1 MRLGVIL
8 HTYQQPSE
16 GNVNIE
22 RLMER
27 LRVQSL
33 IQRLRRQYGDTE
45 AWDIVREAFEI
56 EMRVPETKRRE
67 KKPVLTESGK

>member
-1 MRLGVIL
+1 M
-8 HTYQQPSE
+8 
-16 GNVNIE
+16 NIE

-56 EMRVPETKRRE
+56 ELRVDQTKRRE

>member
-1 MRLGVIL
+1 
-8 HTYQQPSE
+8 
-16 GNVNIE
+16 
-22 RLMER
+22 MER

-56 EMRVPETKRRE
+56 ELRVPETKRRE
-67 KKPVLTESGK
+67 KKPVFTESGK

>member
-1 MRLGVIL
+1 
-8 HTYQQPSE
+8 
-16 GNVNIE
+16 
-22 RLMER
+22 MER

-67 KKPVLTESGK
+67 KKPVLQETAK

>member
-1 MRLGVIL
+1 M
-8 HTYQQPSE
+8 
-16 GNVNIE
+16 NIE

-33 IQRLRRQYGDTE
+33 IQRLRRQHGDQE

-56 EMRVPETKRRE
+56 ELRVPETKRRE
-67 KKPVLTESGK
+67 KKPVLQETAK

>member
-1 MRLGVIL
+1 M
-8 HTYQQPSE
+8 
-16 GNVNIE
+16 NIE

-33 IQRLRRQYGDTE
+33 IQRLRRQHGDQE

-56 EMRVPETKRRE
+56 ELRVPETKRRE
-67 KKPVLTESGK
+67 KKPVFTDTAK

>member
-1 MRLGVIL
+1 M
-8 HTYQQPSE
+8 
-16 GNVNIE
+16 NIE

-33 IQRLRRQYGDTE
+33 IQRLRRQYGDAE

-56 EMRVPETKRRE
+56 ELRVSETKPRE
-67 KKPVLTESGK
+67 KKPVFSDTAK

>member
-1 MRLGVIL
+1 M
-8 HTYQQPSE
+8 
-16 GNVNIE
+16 NIE

-33 IQRLRRQYGDTE
+33 IQRLRRQHGDQE

-56 EMRVPETKRRE
+56 ELRVPETKPRE
-67 KKPVLTESGK
+67 KKPVFTDTAK

>member
-1 MRLGVIL
+1 M
-8 HTYQQPSE
+8 
-16 GNVNIE
+16 NIE

-33 IQRLRRQYGDTE
+33 IQRLRRQHGDQE

-56 EMRVPETKRRE
+56 EMRVDETKRRE
-67 KKPVLTESGK
+67 KKPVFDDTAK

>member
-1 MRLGVIL
+1 M
-8 HTYQQPSE
+8 
-16 GNVNIE
+16 NIE

-56 EMRVPETKRRE
+56 ELRVPETKRRE
-67 KKPVLTESGK
+67 KKPVLQETAK